1 MDLPRDLQATGFSHV
16 GDDAR
21 SGSRSYTTVATPC
34 QLRMQLVLLHLCG
47 SALESLGLGTS
58 SRRLVLSMRG
68 GYGPEADDGH
78 QCQCQHL
85 HRVLAHRGRGQV
97 ALEAELIQCGAPA
110 SEMASKQEKKKET
123 QLGLHTKREDDFGK
137 WYSQVRTLPIDRT
150 CSTSRRA
157 SRLSDSP
164 HGPLGGTSACPHRR
178 RPSQSRAW
186 VPPLQGIHP
195 MQGRSKALGAAAS
208 TLPCALP
215 RGEGGVTSYS
225 PYACSWESAQRV
237 W

>member
-1 MDLPRDLQATGFSHV
+1 VDLPRDLQATGFSHV

-97 ALEAELIQCGAPA
+97 ALEAELIQCGAPPLRWLRSRRRRRRRSWDYTPSARMTSA
-110 SEMASKQEKKKET
+110 SGTRRYVPCRSIVHVARVAVPADSPT
-123 QLGLHTKREDDFGK
+123 LRTVHWVAHLR
-137 WYSQVRTLPIDRT
+137 VRTAVDHHN
-150 CSTSRRA
+150 RA
-157 SRLSDSP
+157 RGCHL
-164 HGPLGGTSACPHRR
+164 C
-178 RPSQSRAW
+178 
-186 VPPLQGIHP
+186 
-195 MQGRSKALGAAAS
+195 KASIRCKGAA
-208 TLPCALP
+208 
-215 RGEGGVTSYS
+215 R
-225 PYACSWESAQRV
+225 R
-237 W
+237 